1 MGQFAR
7 ERSQASLRQRNNNSR
22 SDGRSSIQGQPLDD
36 IYEKI
41 DHLQIQIDRVDGKM
55 VEVREDQM
63 KGYIDPRPIV
73 AEQIDNLMTNIELKF
88 APKTALNTAI
98 DNLGEE
104 IAGDINSIE
113 RQLKLEGERLDN
125 LSELHNNLQDDMKV
139 CQISIAK
146 VPLPGD
152 PTKDKDNFSESLVKQ
167 LLRQGHDR
175 KTSIEE
181 TKMLSSKLQEVK
193 LTQKRQRE

>member
-1 MGQFAR
+1 MA
-7 ERSQASLRQRNNNSR
+7 
-22 SDGRSSIQGQPLDD
+22 LDD

-41 DHLQIQIDRVDGKM
+41 DHLQIQIDRMDSKV

-63 KGYIDPRPIV
+63 KSSIDPRGII
-73 AEQIDNLMTNIELKF
+73 AEQIDQLMSNIELKY
-88 APKTALNTAI
+88 ASKSALNTAV

-104 IAGDINSIE
+104 IASDINSME
-113 RQLKLEGERLDN
+113 RQLKLEGERLDGI
-125 LSELHNNLQDDMKV
+125 SEMHNNLQDDMKV

-146 VPLPGD
+146 LPLPTD
-152 PTKDKDNFSESLVKQ
+152 PNRDKENFSETLVKQ

-193 LTQKRQRE
+193 LTQKRQREQQLKVQK